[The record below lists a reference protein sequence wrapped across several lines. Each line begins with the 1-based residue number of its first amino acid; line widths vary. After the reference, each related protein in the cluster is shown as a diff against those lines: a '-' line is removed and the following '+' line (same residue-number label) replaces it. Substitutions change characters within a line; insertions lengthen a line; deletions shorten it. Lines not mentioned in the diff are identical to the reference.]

1 MAITKVEAAKLSN
14 DLLLRGV
21 IETVVAESRLLNY
34 LPFMQ
39 VTGTSVTYNRES
51 SMPAAAF
58 YVPGDVWAE
67 ATPTFTQ
74 QLAQLAILG
83 GDADVDNYL
92 QATYAD
98 TNDIEAEV
106 IANRAKAVAYAFS
119 DSFFNGDTAVNA
131 KSFDGLHKLIPGQ
144 QTVTAGANGA
154 ALTLAMMDELIDR
167 VQPGKPDL
175 LFMSKRTRRKLKDL
189 RRSSGN
195 VLETGINQFG
205 QQVEFYDGI
214 PLVVDDFIKDDRS
227 LGSGS
232 NLSTIYA
239 VRFGQGSGV
248 MGLEHNGI
256 AIERV
261 GELETKDAT
270 RTRIKWYCG
279 LALFNTIGA
288 AKLEGITA

>member
-14 DLLLRGV
+14 DLILRGV
-21 IETVVAESRLLNY
+21 IETVIAESHVLNY

-58 YVPGDVWAE
+58 YVPGDTWTE

-74 QLAQLAILG
+74 HIAQLAILG
-83 GDADVDNYL
+83 GDADVDNFL

-106 IANRAKAVAYAFS
+106 IANRAKSVAYAFS
-119 DSFFNGDTAVNA
+119 DSFFNGDTSVNV
-131 KSFDGLHKLIPGQ
+131 KNFDGLHKLISAP

-154 ALTLAMMDELIDR
+154 ALTLGMMDELIDR

-214 PLVVDDFIKDDRS
+214 PLVVDDFIKDDRT
-227 LGSGS
+227 LGSGN

-288 AKLEGITA
+288 AKLEGIV